1 MTPEDSELHALVTEV
16 RLLRAEFV
24 YVKEQLLQRNKAE
37 NEIFDR
43 LRELEKQL
51 TTLMAQRQPRVNGW
65 TIAAVLIAA
74 ALAMITFVNE
84 IAMVTPTQ

>member
-1 MTPEDSELHALVTEV
+1 MNPSDSDLHALVTEV

-24 YVKEQLLQRNKAE
+24 YVKEQLIARNKAE
-37 NEIFDR
+37 NEIFER

-51 TTLMAQRQPRVNGW
+51 ATLMGQKQPRVNGW

-74 ALAMITFVNE
+74 ALALITFVENVAGT
-84 IAMVTPTQ
+84 I

>member
-24 YVKEQLLQRNKAE
+24 YVKEQLMQRNKAE

-43 LRELEKQL
+43 LRELERQL
-51 TTLMAQRQPRVNGW
+51 ATLMAQKQPKVNGW

-74 ALAMITFVNE
+74 MLALITFVENV
-84 IAMVTPTQ
+84 MGTV

>member
-1 MTPEDSELHALVTEV
+1 MTPDESDLHALVTEV

-24 YVKEQLLQRNKAE
+24 YIKEQIIQRNKAE

-43 LRELEKQL
+43 LRETER
-51 TTLMAQRQPRVNGW
+51 TLAAVTATKQPRVNGW

-74 ALAMITFVNE
+74 MLALITFVENV
-84 IAMVTPTQ
+84 MGTV

>member
-1 MTPEDSELHALVTEV
+1 MNPSESDIHALVTEI

-24 YVKEQLLQRNKAE
+24 YVKEQLIQRNKAE
-37 NEIFDR
+37 NEIFER

-51 TTLMAQRQPRVNGW
+51 ATLMGQKQPKVNGW

-74 ALAMITFVNE
+74 ALALITFVENV
-84 IAMVTPTQ
+84 AGTV